1 MRHRKLSRRLVST
14 TEHRLAL
21 MRNQVRDLLKH
32 GRITTT
38 LAKAKELRR
47 YAEKMITL
55 AKKGDLA
62 SRRRALAFIQDK
74 EVVRKL
80 FSEIREKYLD
90 RPGGYT
96 RIVRLGQRRGDAAPM
111 VIVELV
117 EEKLTFRKSKLTSER
132 LKKLQEFIERK
143 KKEYGLIPEQEKT
156 EEMKEEKIEEEIKA
170 KEEIQVEAKEEV
182 SQPQGEAQ
190 EASSQAGS
198 QEESK
203 ESKE

>member
-62 SRRRALAFIQDK
+62 ARRRALAFIQDK

-90 RPGGYT
+90 RAGGYT
-96 RIVRLGQRRGDAAPM
+96 RIIRLGQRRGDAAPM
-111 VIVELV
+111 AIVELV
-117 EEKLTFRKSKLTSER
+117 EEKLTFRKSRITSER

-143 KKEYGLIPEQEKT
+143 KKEYGLIPEQVKT
-156 EEMKEEKIEEEIKA
+156 EESKENKTEEEIKA
-170 KEEIQVEAKEEV
+170 REETQVESKEEV
-182 SQPQGEAQ
+182 AQPQQEAQ
-190 EASSQAGS
+190 EPSQASSQE
-198 QEESK
+198 QSK

>member
-14 TEHRLAL
+14 TEHRFAL

-96 RIVRLGQRRGDAAPM
+96 RIVKLGQRRGDAAPM
-111 VIVELV
+111 AIIELV
-117 EEKLTFRKSKLTSER
+117 EEKLTFRKSRLTSER

-143 KKEYGLIPEQEKT
+143 KREYGIISESKEAIGKA
-156 EEMKEEKIEEEIKA
+156 EEKAEEVIQA
-170 KEEIQVEAKEEV
+170 KEEAPIEAKEEN
-182 SQPQGEAQ
+182 SQVQEEPQE
-190 EASSQAGS
+190 SSQIIS
-198 QEESK
+198 EEKSEK
-203 ESKE
+203 A